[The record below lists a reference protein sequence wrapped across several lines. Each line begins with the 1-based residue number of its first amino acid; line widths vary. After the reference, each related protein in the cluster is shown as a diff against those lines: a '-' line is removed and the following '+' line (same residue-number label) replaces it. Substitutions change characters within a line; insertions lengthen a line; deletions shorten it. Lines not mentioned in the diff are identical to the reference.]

1 MNKVNQRLPYAE
13 PRVEV
18 FILQQGWH
26 ILETAS
32 LEGDVMDFEDGE
44 NL

>member
-1 MNKVNQRLPYAE
+1 MNKLRQRCLYSK
-13 PRVEV
+13 PRAEV
-18 FILQQGWH
+18 FILRQAWH

>member
-1 MNKVNQRLPYAE
+1 MNKAKRRSLYTK